1 MPMSNDKERVEALIR
16 QLEDEDE
23 LVRENS
29 AYLLGEIG
37 AEARELT
44 KNTLKNGRMLDEI
57 NALTIPQVREK
68 VVKRLIKALFDKD
81 GWVRG
86 NAADALG
93 KIGHEKAVEPL
104 IAALKDEDK
113 VVRFSAAEALGEL
126 QDERAIESIITAL
139 RDDDWSVRVSAAEA
153 LGKIGTL
160 RALEALTVATGDGN
174 RDVQTKAA
182 EALAKLSGLESVS
195 EASSPGAKA
204 RKSTTISRRS

>member
-1 MPMSNDKERVEALIR
+1 MSMSNDRERVEALIR

-29 AYLLGEIG
+29 SYLLGEIG
-37 AEARELT
+37 VEARELT
-44 KNTLKNGRMLDEI
+44 KNTLKNGKTLGEI

-68 VVKRLIKALFDKD
+68 VVKHLIKALFDKD

-93 KIGHEKAVEPL
+93 KTGDKEAVEPL

-126 QDERAIESIITAL
+126 QDERAIEPIIAVL
-139 RDDDWSVRVSAAEA
+139 KDGDWSVRVGAAEA

-160 RALEALTVATGDGN
+160 RALEALTVASGDEN
-174 RDVQTKAA
+174 RDVQCKAA
-182 EALAKLSGLESVS
+182 EALANLSGLESAS
-195 EASSPGAKA
+195 EGSSSAA
-204 RKSTTISRRS
+204 RKK